1 MLNTLN
7 ALINAYKNYDLTDDE
22 VVSLWNCYIT
32 YCDESANADYQFY
45 DSLNAFS
52 TEECATLCAQG
63 EWHVRDPWHTDGLLS
78 FDNPYGAIKDLA
90 PALFHGHTFLEV
102 LEDLYDDLRHGRID
116 PDEATDFINSYRME
130 QYDPCDDD
138 MED

>member
-7 ALINAYKNYDLTDDE
+7 ALINAYKNYVLDDDE
-22 VVSLWNCYIT
+22 VVSLWNCYVT
-32 YCDESANADYQFY
+32 YCDESDNADYQFS
-45 DSLNAFS
+45 DSLDPFS
-52 TEECATLCAQG
+52 KEECTTLAG
-63 EWHVRDPWHTDGLLS
+63 MADWYVRDPWHTDALLS

-116 PDEATDFINSYRME
+116 PDEAINFINSYRME
-130 QYDPCDDD
+130 QYDPCDDE
-138 MED
+138 ED